1 MNLGEQRFAQ
11 LDQRRR
17 RVTEEAVG
25 EQAQLDVVTDR
36 GTTEHR
42 RPAQTN
48 GHSAIERVGSML
60 TGREDEIAG
69 EGLGEF
75 DGVSLIGALV
85 AECTTGR
92 VRGANGLARTL
103 GAP

>member
-1 MNLGEQRFAQ
+1 MRSSISAARG
-11 LDQRRR
+11 
-17 RVTEEAVG
+17 VTEEAVG
-25 EQAQLDVVTDR
+25 EQAQLDVVADR

-60 TGREDEIAG
+60 TRGGQDEIAAG

-75 DGVSLIGALV
+75 DGVSD
-85 AECTTGR
+85 
-92 VRGANGLARTL
+92 RGVPWLPS
-103 GAP
+103 APPVG

>member
-42 RPAQTN
+42 CPAQTN
-48 GHSAIERVGSML
+48 GHSTIERVGSML

-92 VRGANGLARTL
+92 VRGADGLTRTL